1 MNKVALKK
9 ALVKGILP
17 DPGLALV
24 RPLLNGG
31 ALFARL
37 FTARGILTLIR
48 VPIAFAADECGKE
61 KKQSSCARACL
72 RIIVREGKTRR
83 NTKHP

>member
-24 RPLLNGG
+24 RPPLNGG
-31 ALFARL
+31 ALFGRL
-37 FTARGILTLIR
+37 FTARYILTLIR
-48 VPIAFAADECGKE
+48 VPIAFLAYFHGAETGKNNP
-61 KKQSSCARACL
+61 S
-72 RIIVREGKTRR
+72 
-83 NTKHP
+83 